1 MDDRIRREIMGIL
14 GNLRD
19 KLAAF
24 MYGRYGADQ
33 LYKALIVL
41 YFILFAANLFANSII
56 LTVVMWAVLFW
67 TIFRSFSKNISQ
79 RSMENDKFM
88 NIWNTIKAKAMLS
101 IRRIKEI
108 RTRRYRKCP
117 HCKSVLRLP
126 RKTGKRTVTCPRCNK
141 RFQTNIIF

>member
-1 MDDRIRREIMGIL
+1 MGIL

-24 MYGRYGADQ
+24 MYGRYGSDQ

-41 YFILFAANLFANSII
+41 YFILFIANLFVNSII
-56 LTVVMWAVLFW
+56 ITVVMWAVLFW
-67 TIFRSFSKNISQ
+67 TIFRSFSKNISA

-88 NIWNTIKAKAMLS
+88 SVWNTIRTKTTLT

-126 RKTGKRTVTCPRCNK
+126 RQTGKRTVTCPRCNK
-141 RFQTNIIF
+141 RFQTNIIL

>member
-1 MDDRIRREIMGIL
+1 MGIL

-24 MYGRYGADQ
+24 MYGRYGSDQ

-41 YFILFAANLFANSII
+41 YFILFAVNLFVNSII
-56 LTVVMWAVLFW
+56 LTAVMWAVLFW
-67 TIFRSFSKNISQ
+67 TLFRSFSKNISG
-79 RSMENDKFM
+79 RSLENDRFM
-88 NIWNTIKAKAMLS
+88 SVWNTIKAKTALF

-117 HCKSVLRLP
+117 HCKSIIRLP
-126 RKTGKRTVTCPRCNK
+126 RKIGKHIVICPYCHDEFPTHIRW
-141 RFQTNIIF
+141 